1 MFERMNIWLSTQNYF
16 SDRLPDG
23 ESFAYSK
30 TFQTWFL
37 FPKPRTQ
44 ALLAFIPGS
53 IGFIGLSHFSLHPVP
68 REKKQNCE
76 KKTFF
81 SSHFFDKNLWWK
93 EKICFSGSSCLSSGE
108 LNWNWGFSSWL
119 ESAEQWQGA
128 QISMLKEICPKN
140 SKIPKNQY
148 QWQGVQMS
156 MLKEICPKNPRLE
169 AEEKCTP
176 LVFVTVSVQYRDH
189 HELHCGTGAT

>member
-1 MFERMNIWLSTQNYF
+1 MNIWLSTQNYF

-76 KKTFF
+76 KKPFFLRISLTKTFDGRRKYASVEVHVSPLENWTGIEAF
-81 SSHFFDKNLWWK
+81 LPDWNQRSSDKGLKYQCWK
-93 EKICFSGSSCLSSGE
+93 RFVL
-108 LNWNWGFSSWL
+108 
-119 ESAEQWQGA
+119 
-128 QISMLKEICPKN
+128 
-140 SKIPKNQY
+140 KIPKFPKFNISNKGFRCQY
-148 QWQGVQMS
+148 WKRSVRKIWDS
-156 MLKEICPKNPRLE
+156 KLKRNAR
-169 AEEKCTP
+169 P
-176 LVFVTVSVQYRDH
+176 LAFVQYRDH
-189 HELHCGTGAT
+189 HELLHCGTGAT